1 MGNAKIVDRLP
12 QPSKAVFPISV
23 TELGIMTEARRV
35 QELKALLWI
44 SVTELGIVTEVK
56 LSS

>member
-56 LSS
+56 L

>member
-23 TELGIMTEARRV
+23 TELGIMTEARRM
-35 QELKALLWI
+35 QEQKAIHRI
-44 SVTELGIVTEVK
+44 SVTEMGIVTEV
-56 LSS
+56 